1 MESNFDF
8 LKLDNCTSGL
18 FATLNMAEQ
27 NFLIK
32 DYQGV
37 MTKCRSVAEEI
48 TKMVIDREGGSIPER
63 ISFNDLL
70 KAAKFCIRDKSVID
84 ALYDIKSKG
93 NAATHELNSDLATAD
108 NTLSVME
115 RIYDV
120 LVWFVH
126 NYLNRNIKT
135 SALQFSEPQAQERYK
150 AAERKFI
157 YIQSV
162 PNKDGL
168 WPAYEGAEKIGEGT
182 TPDDDLEADWRPN
195 SDFLRA
201 LAPKR
206 INQYMKTAG
215 VPFYLDWVELAFNKK
230 TKEWFHD
237 YDVHNVLNRSGIEHA
252 KHLDGNE
259 WFDVD
264 LETAKEA
271 IKAVKEG
278 RSSLEAQS
286 ANATADEIVLRP
298 EQAEA
303 VKKTKEVFKKK
314 NEMLWNAKMRFGKTL
329 TTLQLIKEMQYKR
342 VLIMTHRPVVADS
355 WFEDFAKM
363 NMSAAGYQYGSVDKG
378 ELLKNLKTA
387 DKPFIYFASIQY
399 LRYGGGTSNLPEFAD
414 VNWDLIVVDE
424 AHEGTQTELSDAVFD
439 ALVKEDTRILSL
451 SGTPFNLLDHYDEN
465 QVYTWDYTMEQSAKL
480 RWSLEHPDEPNPYE
494 KLPKV
499 NMYTFEMKQ
508 ADKFSDESKSFN
520 FREFFR
526 TDDEGKLVYK
536 KDVVAFLDNITN
548 YDSHSKYPFSTKE
561 YREELRHTLWLM
573 PGIKEANAFE
583 KCLREHPVFGQEY
596 TIVNV
601 VRDLSSDDGQATEG
615 DLDKVR
621 QAIGDDPSQTK
632 TITLTV
638 RRLTTGVN
646 IPEWTAVMFLSNTN
660 SAMNYLQAAFRA
672 QTPFSHE
679 KLGMKKNCYIFDF
692 APDRALT
699 IMAESAQINT
709 GVGKKNTQQQ
719 KDAFVQLLNFLPV
732 LGQTDTGMKAYNV
745 DRMLTQLK
753 KVYAERAVK
762 AGFEDDSLYSDAL
775 LTITDEEASAF
786 NDLRG
791 IVGKTNKNRTSIV
804 TVNTNG
810 LTDEEYEESEKAK
823 KKPKRERTPEEQEA
837 IDKFNEAKKQRRNLI
852 SILRSVSIRIP
863 MMIYGMPID
872 LDQDISLN
880 KFIELVDDKSWT
892 EFMPVGFTKEMFKKF
907 AKYYDSNVFI
917 EAGHIIRRR
926 AKSYDKLDY
935 IERAEKIAELFAT
948 FKNPDKETVLTPW
961 RVINMQFGKTLGGLN
976 FYDDSYQHMTLDGV
990 STTHWVDKEETK
1002 QLFKDGI
1009 NFLDINSKSGLYPLY
1024 VAISLYYKKIQED
1037 NRFNPDEIYGNIL
1050 KNQVFAIAKTP
1061 MAKTIT
1067 ERTLVGYKDFKTNV
1081 KYISDFSGII
1091 HSDINFIKK
1100 RVEVEFE
1107 DMKFDVI
1114 IGNPP
1119 YTESDSNST
1128 TGSGSPLY
1136 DKFMRLAISLN
1147 PDYITLIT
1155 PSVWFLGGKGL
1166 DRFRTE
1172 MLDDLHFKQFD
1183 NYVTPND
1190 VFPSNVNL
1198 RGGVNYFLWDKRWD
1212 NKKLGINVRTYENGA
1227 LIAEGNRN
1235 FTIPGLDLF
1244 IADNAS
1250 YQFLMKLIKMES
1262 IDVNYEYNN
1271 KMMYSLISERN
1282 PFGISTTTKLSSR
1295 EIGEDCLKVYASK
1308 GKIGYVNNQYIRKNT
1323 DWINRYKVLT
1333 AFANNIGTDLPDSN
1347 LNTIISE
1354 PGSIATESYL
1364 VIGGSLDLSIEEAKN
1379 VSKYL
1384 KSKFVRFLISLAKAN
1399 QNGTR
1404 KTYRFV
1410 PRQDFTNSSDINW
1423 NELVDAQ
1430 LYKKYMLTDS
1440 EIKFIERR
1448 IK

>member
-48 TKMVIDREGGSIPER
+48 TKMVIDREGGRIPER

-70 KAAKFCIRDKSVID
+70 KAAKLCIRDKFVID

-135 SALQFSEPQAQERYK
+135 SALQFSDPQAQERYK

-215 VPFYLDWVELAFNKK
+215 VPFNLDWVELAFNKK

-329 TTLQLIKEMQYKR
+329 TTLQLIKEMEYKR

-378 ELLKNLKTA
+378 ELLKTLKTA
-387 DKPFIYFASIQY
+387 DNPFIYFASIQY
-399 LRYGGGTSNLPEFAD
+399 LRYGGGASNLPEFAD

-424 AHEGTQTELSDAVFD
+424 AHEGTQTELSDTVFD
-439 ALVKEDTRILSL
+439 ALVKKDTRILSL

-480 RWSLEHPDEPNPYE
+480 RWSLEHPGEPNPYE

-526 TDDEGKLVYK
+526 TDDEGNLVYK

-548 YDSHSKYPFSTKE
+548 YDSRSMYPFSTKD

-583 KCLREHPVFGQEY
+583 TCLREHPVFGQEY

-753 KVYAERAVK
+753 KVYAEKAVR

-791 IVGKTNKNRTSIV
+791 IVGKTNKNRTSVV

-837 IDKFNEAKKQRRNLI
+837 IEKFNEAKKQRRNLI

-892 EFMPVGFTKEMFKKF
+892 EFMPEGFTKEMFKKF

-1002 QLFKDGI
+1002 ELFKDGI

-1037 NRFNPDEIYGNIL
+1037 NRFNSDEIYGNIL

-1067 ERTLVGYKDFKTNV
+1067 ERTLAGYKNFKTNV

-1091 HSDINFIKK
+1091 QKNINFGKK
-1100 RVEVEFE
+1100 KVEEEFN
-1107 DMKFDVI
+1107 DMKFDVV

-1119 YTESDSNST
+1119 YQTSTKKLLYPAFYLLATQVGSLVCLIFPTGWQEPKNNNGLEKMNTERVKHDKQIVFIDNIHNAFPGVAGVEWTNIILWKRNFNNKLNGSQYIYTNGENPEVIDLPLVKSQLEKPRLIVELAEQVTKNKEFKSIRSIMTTRKPYGLTTDFIKQLPDDEKKLVKNKMELDDDIKVYTSKDTIYLDKSFELSRLSNGYSKYKVFIPDAWGNMSDK
-1128 TGSGSPLY
+1128 SGY
-1136 DKFMRLAISLN
+1136 
-1147 PDYITLIT
+1147 
-1155 PSVWFLGGKGL
+1155 LGGAYGNIILAEPYSIANGTFIESGAFDTHDEAYKHAKYIL
-1166 DRFRTE
+1166 TKFFRA
-1172 MLDDLHFKQFD
+1172 LLFA
-1183 NYVTPND
+1183 
-1190 VFPSNVNL
+1190 
-1198 RGGVNYFLWDKRWD
+1198 
-1212 NKKLGINVRTYENGA
+1212 KKHSIIN
-1227 LIAEGNRN
+1227 
-1235 FTIPGLDLF
+1235 
-1244 IADNAS
+1244 
-1250 YQFLMKLIKMES
+1250 
-1262 IDVNYEYNN
+1262 
-1271 KMMYSLISERN
+1271 
-1282 PFGISTTTKLSSR
+1282 SS
-1295 EIGEDCLKVYASK
+1295 A
-1308 GKIGYVNNQYIRKNT
+1308 
-1323 DWINRYKVLT
+1323 W
-1333 AFANNIGTDLPDSN
+1333 
-1347 LNTIISE
+1347 
-1354 PGSIATESYL
+1354 GSIPLQDYKETFWNN
-1364 VIGGSLDLSIEEAKN
+1364 SISDIDKAL
-1379 VSKYL
+1379 YL
-1384 KSKFVRFLISLAKAN
+1384 KYNLSKDQI
-1399 QNGTR
+1399 
-1404 KTYRFV
+1404 
-1410 PRQDFTNSSDINW
+1410 D
-1423 NELVDAQ
+1423 
-1430 LYKKYMLTDS
+1430 
-1440 EIKFIERR
+1440 FIEAN
-1448 IK
+1448 IQPKDENSIIQF